1 MLKDEVAP
9 HLFWRLIG
17 IGVEQLVASD
27 QADPTNLA
35 EPDLARIIALE
46 DTVDR
51 LRQRHGQAAIITGRQ
66 FSQHTGKKTGSNI
79 DSKMG
84 NSSSDDIEDG

>member
-1 MLKDEVAP
+1 
-9 HLFWRLIG
+9 
-17 IGVEQLVASD
+17 
-27 QADPTNLA
+27 
-35 EPDLARIIALE
+35 
-46 DTVDR
+46 

-66 FSQHTGKKTGSNI
+66 FSQHTGKKTGSNM